1 MEIKPFDPGTLLLI
15 ALFNP
20 VVIAV
25 AFLMG
30 RRADQW
36 QKLIVAAFAASLAG
50 FALYWIAAE
59 VGLMPIHAL
68 GGEAGVVVLQ
78 FLFGLVWAALGYSLR
93 R

>member
-1 MEIKPFDPGTLLLI
+1 MTLVWISLL
-15 ALFNP
+15 NP
-20 VVIAV
+20 VVIVV

-36 QKLIVAAFAASLAG
+36 QKIIVAAFAASLCG
-50 FALYWIAAE
+50 FVLYWIAGA

-68 GGEAGVVVLQ
+68 GGEAALVLLQ
-78 FLFGLVWAALGYSLR
+78 FLVGLVWASLGYFLR